1 MATIDPALENETNNA
16 VTNEASNSEHPI
28 LQYMES
34 LIQESL
40 QIYELENQRI
50 NTLDELINSLKIIT
64 KFLGLSIEIP
74 QNIVHLDE
82 NTNIRLLPNLNIIVV
97 TPDSKTEEKTLDIFS
112 TDIIINILDYTTPK
126 IVELVRQDKLKLLN
140 SINFLRSANQEL
152 KKIEN
157 IGQLEVKQTP
167 VI

>member
-1 MATIDPALENETNNA
+1 MATIDPRFENEPKEPDQKTPEDNP
-16 VTNEASNSEHPI
+16 HPS

-50 NTLDELINSLKIIT
+50 NTLDEVVNSLKIIT
-64 KFLGLSIEIP
+64 KFLGFSIELP
-74 QNIVHLDE
+74 QNILHLDAE
-82 NTNIRLLPNLNIIVV
+82 TKIRLLPNLNLIIV
-97 TPDSKTEEKTLDIFS
+97 DSNSKTQEKPLDGFS
-112 TDIIINILDYTTPK
+112 TDLIINVLDFIIPK
-126 IVELVRQDKLKLLN
+126 IVELVREEKLKVLN

-157 IGQLEVKQTP
+157 IGQLELNQTP
-167 VI
+167 VV

>member
-1 MATIDPALENETNNA
+1 MATVNHELENE
-16 VTNEASNSEHPI
+16 SNQKISEENPHPS

-34 LIQESL
+34 LIQETL

-50 NTLDELINSLKIIT
+50 NTLDEVINSLKIIT
-64 KFLGLSIEIP
+64 KFLGFSIELP
-74 QNIVHLDE
+74 QNILHLDKD
-82 NTNIRLLPNLNIIVV
+82 TNIRLLPNLNLIIV
-97 TPDSKTEEKTLDIFS
+97 DSNSKTQEKPIDGFS
-112 TDIIINILDYTTPK
+112 TDLIINVLDFIITKT
-126 IVELVRQDKLKLLN
+126 VEFVRQEKLKVLN

-157 IGQLEVKQTP
+157 IGQLELNQTP

>member
-1 MATIDPALENETNNA
+1 MDTIDPRFENEAKESSQKTADANP
-16 VTNEASNSEHPI
+16 HPS

-50 NTLDELINSLKIIT
+50 NTLDEVINSLKIIT
-64 KFLGLSIEIP
+64 KFLGFSIELP
-74 QNIVHLDE
+74 QKILHLDKE
-82 NTNIRLLPNLNIIVV
+82 TNIRLLPNLNLIIV
-97 TPDSKTEEKTLDIFS
+97 DANSKTQEKTIDGFS
-112 TDIIINILDYTTPK
+112 TDLIINVLDFIIPK
-126 IVELVRQDKLKLLN
+126 IVELVRTEKLKVLN

-157 IGQLEVKQTP
+157 IGQLELNQTP
-167 VI
+167 VV